1 VNQKLVDKIDQALT
15 IDESTMS
22 DNGDISYSS
31 DESSDDREDSSEAL
45 PPLAP
50 SPSKYYIYLA
60 IEQGSS
66 EQFRLGCCTDCK
78 ATKSLQTH
86 NPRHLKFELVEV
98 EENTSKEQLREV
110 KSKLIVGRKKKGWH
124 SIPTSKERLI
134 EDFKS
139 NVTEK
144 PDATKY
150 TKSGSLYL
158 FMEKTATN
166 GHYYYKIGQTDDVN
180 KRITPFST
188 GNSHP
193 MELRKSRNVNDKSA
207 AEHLLK
213 VTYIRRGFTCKLGGG
228 TEWFEAKSY
237 QEKKEI
243 EETFQEINLDT
254 DV

>member
-166 GHYYYKIGQTDDVN
+166 GHYYYKIGQTDNVG

-188 GNSHP
+188 GNSHKVIKVY
-193 MELRKSRNVNDKSA
+193 ERSVEDKSV
-207 AEHLLK
+207 AEHDLK
-213 VTYIRRGFTCKLGGG
+213 MKYVKEGFTCTLGGG
-228 TEWFEAKSY
+228 TEWFEAKNNE
-237 QEKKEI
+237 EKKKI
-243 EETFQEINLDT
+243 EKMFLDII
-254 DV
+254 